1 MEASPQS
8 GRASCVDC
16 AGALIIMRLPSRWR
30 SSRPRHT
37 TRRRLAVA
45 LLATVALPGCF
56 DGSAILQAHEEE
68 TNLVRLDEVD
78 IGEYRITLP
87 HAPGRAGRGVI
98 DFHVFGQVAR
108 RDRDKVA
115 SALKFNS
122 AEIRYRVLLLT
133 RGLTQEQLDEPKLAT
148 LRTQIT
154 KIANA
159 SLESKMVRNVGFYR
173 FAFTEM

>member
-1 MEASPQS
+1 MVVRRQS
-8 GRASCVDC
+8 GPRSAHP
-16 AGALIIMRLPSRWR
+16 LPAVW
-30 SSRPRHT
+30 
-37 TRRRLAVA
+37 RRLSIV
-45 LLATVALPGCF
+45 LLATATLPGCF
-56 DGSAILQAHEEE
+56 DGSAILEAHKEE

-87 HAPGRAGRGVI
+87 QSPGRPSGGVVE
-98 DFHVFGQVAR
+98 FHVFGQVTR

-115 SALKFNS
+115 SALQFNS

-133 RGLTQEQLDEPKLAT
+133 RALTQEQLEEPKLST
-148 LRTQIT
+148 LRNEIA

-173 FAFTEM
+173 FAFTAM

>member
-1 MEASPQS
+1 
-8 GRASCVDC
+8 
-16 AGALIIMRLPSRWR
+16 MRHLSHLRL
-30 SSRPRHT
+30 RPR
-37 TRRRLAVA
+37 RRWHWRPALA
-45 LLATVALPGCF
+45 LLTMIALPGCF
-56 DGSAILQAHEEE
+56 DGSAILQAHEKE

-87 HAPGRAGRGVI
+87 HAPGRTGGGVI
-98 DFHVFGQVAR
+98 EFHVFGQVAR

-115 SALKFNS
+115 SALQFNS

-133 RGLTQEQLDEPKLAT
+133 RGLTQEQLDEPKLTT

-159 SLESKMVRNVGFYR
+159 SLETKMVRNVGFYR
-173 FAFTEM
+173 FAFMAM